1 MDRVDRVNKANGINR
16 VQNFYRLMIL
26 FYRLQSPKP
35 PITIDHP
42 FLYCIVRMVE
52 NPNTKVG
59 GVVPLF
65 VGHTREPNVN

>member
-1 MDRVDRVNKANGINR
+1 MATSSWRRR
-16 VQNFYRLMIL
+16 MHPVQVI
-26 FYRLQSPKP
+26 
-35 PITIDHP
+35 IDHP